1 MRGLC
6 SPIGSPFCQTNDLNP
21 ADVIDRRGFV
31 FTTLDGADIAAKC
44 VYHSIDYPESIS
56 DSEPFHFSNLGSD
69 CVRVTRMN
77 WNGKVIF
84 LTGASSGI
92 GEALALALATRG
104 AIVGL
109 VARRREM
116 LDDLADRCRAAG
128 GQARSFALDVTDEV
142 AVYDAADEM
151 RSEFGHIDVLI
162 ANAGIGGNDD
172 ETRSYKPIAVKKV
185 IDTNLMGAVNAVHA
199 VVPKMVERG
208 YGQVVAISSLAGF
221 RGLPKSAAYSA
232 SKAGMTAFFESVRL
246 DLRHTGVDVT
256 IIQPGFI
263 RTPLT
268 SGRANKMPFL
278 MELDDA
284 IPNFIRAIEKKKKF
298 AAFPWQLA
306 TIVRAGKLMPAWLY
320 DRIAGRARYRE

>member
-1 MRGLC
+1 
-6 SPIGSPFCQTNDLNP
+6 
-21 ADVIDRRGFV
+21 
-31 FTTLDGADIAAKC
+31 
-44 VYHSIDYPESIS
+44 
-56 DSEPFHFSNLGSD
+56 
-69 CVRVTRMN
+69 MN
-77 WNGKVIF
+77 WKGKTVF

-92 GEALALALATRG
+92 GEGLAVALAKRG
-104 AIVGL
+104 AVLGL

-116 LDDLADRCRAAG
+116 LLDLANRCEEAG
-128 GQARSFALDVTDEV
+128 GTARVFAADVTD
-142 AVYDAADEM
+142 ALAIADAARTFRD
-151 RSEFGHIDVLI
+151 EFGHIDILI

-172 ETRSYKPIAVKKV
+172 KTRSYDPESVKKV
-185 IDTNLMGAVNAVHA
+185 IDINLLGAVNAVHA
-199 VVPKMVERG
+199 VAPDMIERG
-208 YGQVVAISSLAGF
+208 SGQIVAISSLAGF

-246 DLRHTGVDVT
+246 DVADKGVSVT

-284 IPNFIRAIEKKKKF
+284 LQHFIKAIEKRKRF

-306 TIVRAGKLMPAWLY
+306 TFVRAGKFMPSWLY